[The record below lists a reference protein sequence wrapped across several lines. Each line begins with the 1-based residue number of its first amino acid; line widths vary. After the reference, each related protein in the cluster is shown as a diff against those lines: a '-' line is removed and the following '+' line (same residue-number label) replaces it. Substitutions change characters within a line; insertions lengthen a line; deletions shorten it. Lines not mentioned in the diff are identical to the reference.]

1 MVTLISEG
9 SSMMI
14 GVYSY
19 ISFFFFYDS
28 FLGGI
33 LINDANDLPI
43 LH

>member
-19 ISFFFFYDS
+19 ISFFFYDS

-33 LINDANDLPI
+33 LINDADDLPI

>member
-19 ISFFFFYDS
+19 ISFFFFMIH
-28 FLGGI
+28 FWVGF
-33 LINDANDLPI
+33 
-43 LH
+43 

>member
-19 ISFFFFYDS
+19 ISFFFF
-28 FLGGI
+28 FMIHFWVGF
-33 LINDANDLPI
+33 
-43 LH
+43 